1 MNRFYKL
8 LFLISIIIVGCKSRE
23 IGDKTISQSINSLY
37 MNIFSNEG
45 KKLLSIKSPYSNY
58 DNQNNTF
65 NLKETTIKLF
75 NDNENEYII
84 TADKSKLSNN
94 NKLVELN
101 GNVLIKSLIKKEDKL
116 YSNNFIWN
124 IEKSEFLL
132 VGNVKFKNYSITLS
146 SDKAIL
152 YKTNKIIEFFNPV
165 QYTVIEENN
174 QSGYE
179 VKSENAYYN
188 IDTKSVS
195 FKSKEQTVRS
205 KIYF

>member
-8 LFLISIIIVGCKSRE
+8 LFLISITIVGCRSSE
-23 IGDKTISQSINSLY
+23 INTNKISQSINSLN

-45 KKLLSIKSPYSNY
+45 KKLLSIKSPYSSF
-58 DNQNNTF
+58 DNQKNIF
-65 NLKETTIKLF
+65 NLKKTTIKLF

-84 TADKSKLSNN
+84 TSDKSKLSNN
-94 NKLVELN
+94 NKVVELN
-101 GNVLIKSLIKKEDKL
+101 GNVLIKSLIKKVDKL

-152 YKTNKIIEFFNPV
+152 NKTNNIIEFFNPV
-165 QYTVIEENN
+165 QYTVNDGNN

-195 FKSKEQTVRS
+195 FKSKKQKVRS

>member
-8 LFLISIIIVGCKSRE
+8 LFLISIIIVGCKSRA
-23 IGDKTISQSINSLY
+23 IDDNTISQSINSLY

-45 KKLLSIKSPYSNY
+45 KKLLSIKSPYSHY
-58 DNQNNTF
+58 DNQKNTF
-65 NLKETTIKLF
+65 NLKETTIELF
-75 NDNENEYII
+75 NNNENEYII
-84 TADKSKLSNN
+84 TSDESKLSNN
-94 NKLVELN
+94 NKLVQLN

-152 YKTNKIIEFFNPV
+152 NKTNNIIEFFNPV
-165 QYTVIEENN
+165 LYTVNDGNN

-195 FKSKEQTVRS
+195 FKSKKQKVRS

>member
-8 LFLISIIIVGCKSRE
+8 ILLISIIIVGCKTRE
-23 IGDKTISQSINSLY
+23 INNNPISQSINSLY

-45 KKLLSIKSPYSNY
+45 KKVLSIKSPYSKY
-58 DNQNNTF
+58 DNKKNTF
-65 NLKETTIKLF
+65 ILKETTINLY
-75 NDNENEYII
+75 NDNKSEYII
-84 TADKSKLSNN
+84 TSDKSKLSNN

-101 GNVLIKSLIKKEDKL
+101 GNVLIKSLIKEEDKL

-124 IEKSEFLL
+124 IEKSEFYLI
-132 VGNVKFKNYSITLS
+132 GNVKFKNHSITLS
-146 SDKAIL
+146 SNKAIL
-152 YKTNKIIEFFNPV
+152 NKTNNIIEFFNPV
-165 QYTVIEENN
+165 RYMVNDGIN